1 MTQSERIEKIRQMA
15 NSSNAM
21 QISPAMSSFI
31 EDLKADILAEELIVQ
46 HGLLDAQKSDVED
59 EISQLESQ
67 DNRADEEEDFDSD
80 ENLQDM
86 KSVSPLMREI
96 FGE

>member
-1 MTQSERIEKIRQMA
+1 MTQSERIEKLRQMA
-15 NSSNAM
+15 DSSNAM

-46 HGLLDAQKSDVED
+46 HGLLDAQESDVED

-80 ENLQDM
+80 ENLHDM

-96 FGE
+96 LGE

>member
-1 MTQSERIEKIRQMA
+1 MTQSERIERIRQMA

-31 EDLKADILAEELIVQ
+31 EDLKADVLAEELIVQ

>member
-1 MTQSERIEKIRQMA
+1 MTQSERIEIIRQMA

-21 QISPAMSSFI
+21 QVSPAMSSFI
-31 EDLKADILAEELIVQ
+31 EDLKAEILAEELIVQ

-80 ENLQDM
+80 ENLRDM
-86 KSVSPLMREI
+86 KAVSPLMREI

>member
-21 QISPAMSSFI
+21 QVSPAMSSFI

>member
-31 EDLKADILAEELIVQ
+31 EDLKADVLAEELIVQ